1 MAAASKELQPQCTN
15 KNNNESSE
23 SYFPLVYG
31 VFKRVTA
38 VLACY
43 FVGYMGW
50 SVAWLLPPILLSCSQ
65 LRKDSRQTRCIIT
78 GSKLASEKEII
89 LSRITD
95 LPSWV
100 SLLFQ

>member
-1 MAAASKELQPQCTN
+1 MAAASKELQQCTN
-15 KNNNESSE
+15 KNSNDASE
-23 SYFPLVYG
+23 SYFPLIYG

-50 SVAWLLPPILLSCSQ
+50 SVAWLIPPIILSCGQ
-65 LRKDSRQTRCIIT
+65 LRKESRQTRCIIT
-78 GSKLASEKEII
+78 GSKAASEKEII

-100 SLLFQ
+100 RN